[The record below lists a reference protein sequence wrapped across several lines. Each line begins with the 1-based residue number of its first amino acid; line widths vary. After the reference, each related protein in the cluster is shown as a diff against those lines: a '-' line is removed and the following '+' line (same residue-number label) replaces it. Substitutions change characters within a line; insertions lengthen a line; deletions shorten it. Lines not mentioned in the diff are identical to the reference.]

1 MRSPYELSEKEF
13 ESLLLAAEKKYD
25 SRISCYML
33 RRSLAV
39 ISNYLE
45 NYHRVFALR
54 ADLRFAQ
61 SHVPGE
67 PDLPLCFQKD
77 DEKAITRALESLK
90 SQLREEYKRSGRA
103 GKPSPLGYI
112 WARERVTGERPH
124 YHLVLLFNKDVYGY
138 LGDYSK
144 PDADNMGTRIQK
156 AWCSAIDLDYPYYAS
171 RVEFPKNHSSWFTR
185 DDALTL
191 SSDYYDFLLRVA
203 YLTKYNTKDLS
214 DGYRNFGTSQIQD

>member
-25 SRISCYML
+25 SRLSRYML
-33 RRSLAV
+33 RRSLDV
-39 ISNYLE
+39 TFNFSEKNNRIY
-45 NYHRVFALR
+45 ALR
-54 ADLRFAQ
+54 ADFRFAQ
-61 SHVPGE
+61 AHVPGE
-67 PDLPLCFQKD
+67 PDMPICFQKD
-77 DEKAITRALESLK
+77 DEKAITRAIESLK
-90 SQLREEYKRSGRA
+90 SQLREEHKRSGRA

-138 LGDYSK
+138 LGDYTK

-156 AWCSAIDLDYPYYAS
+156 AWCSAIGLDYPDYAYLPH
-171 RVEFPKNHSSWFTR
+171 FPKNHSAWFTR

-191 SSDYYDFLLRVA
+191 SADYYDFLLRVS
-203 YLTKYNTKDLS
+203 YLAKDYS
-214 DGYRNFGTSQIQD
+214 KDFDDGYRNFGTSQLI